1 MICFENLKVSDSYI
15 QRRTFMKKTYR
26 LTLDELMEFLTTW
39 LKQKI

>member
-1 MICFENLKVSDSYI
+1 MQNNLFKKDICMKKEN
-15 QRRTFMKKTYR
+15 FMKKANR